1 MPRKQATTSAKRARP
16 GKRAVRRR
24 RASASKALARTTPA
38 RKTPAS
44 KTPASKTSASKTS
57 ASKAR
62 AIEATLA
69 ELAHEIRTPLTGILA
84 LGELLTTSELG
95 ARERGWAAAIKST
108 AEHLAM
114 LTSLIVDAA
123 RADAKGLV
131 LRRELIRPRY
141 LAEALAVSLT
151 ARTDAKGLQA
161 EIAIAPDLP
170 EGVIGDMLR
179 LRGALENLIDNAVK
193 FTEHGTVRLAVTAE
207 KAARERVRLV
217 FTVSDSGI
225 GLSAAEIRRLFRPF
239 AQANDETGRRFGG
252 AGLGLAFVKR
262 IAKAMGG
269 DLTVTSQ
276 PDHGSHFRLTGTF
289 DKVAAAAADRDG
301 PTVEHAPA
309 ALRPLNI
316 LCAEDNPYGRVVLN
330 TILTELGHRADF
342 VGTGTAAV
350 ETAARGGYD
359 VVLMDVTLPGLDG
372 LEAARR
378 IRALDR
384 PAGGVVLIGI
394 SGRANAADE
403 AAGYAAGMDGYLVK
417 PISPA
422 ALTRLLGSLSTR
434 T

>member
-1 MPRKQATTSAKRARP
+1 
-16 GKRAVRRR
+16 VRRR
-24 RASASKALARTTPA
+24 RPPASA
-38 RKTPAS
+38 
-44 KTPASKTSASKTS
+44 
-57 ASKAR
+57 R
-62 AIEATLA
+62 AVEATLA

-95 ARERGWAAAIKST
+95 KRERGWAAAIKST
-108 AEHLAM
+108 AEHLTM

-131 LRRELIRPRY
+131 LRRELIRPRS
-141 LAEALAVSLT
+141 LAEALAVSLK
-151 ARTDAKGLQA
+151 ARADAKGLQG
-161 EIAIAPDLP
+161 EVSIADDLP
-170 EGVIGDMLR
+170 EGVIGDTLR

-193 FTEHGTVRLAVTAE
+193 FTEGGRVALDVTGHR
-207 KAARERVRLV
+207 AARGRVRFV
-217 FTVSDSGI
+217 FTVADSGI
-225 GLSAAEIRRLFRPF
+225 GLTPAEIKRLFRPF
-239 AQANDETGRRFGG
+239 AQASDQTAHRFGG

-269 DLTVTSQ
+269 DLTVSSK
-276 PDHGSHFRLTGTF
+276 PGGGSSFCLTATF
-289 DKVAAAAADRDG
+289 DQVAEASAPADRDG
-301 PTVEHAPA
+301 ASAEHEPA
-309 ALRPLNI
+309 VLRPLNI

-350 ETAARGGYD
+350 EAAARGGYD

-372 LEAARR
+372 IEATRR

-384 PAGGVVLIGI
+384 PAGGGVVIGI

-422 ALTRLLGSLSTR
+422 ALTRLLVSLSAKTE

>member
-1 MPRKQATTSAKRARP
+1 
-16 GKRAVRRR
+16 
-24 RASASKALARTTPA
+24 
-38 RKTPAS
+38 
-44 KTPASKTSASKTS
+44 
-57 ASKAR
+57 
-62 AIEATLA
+62 LA

-131 LRRELIRPRY
+131 LRRELIRPRH

-193 FTEHGTVRLAVTAE
+193 FTERGTVRLAVTAE

-225 GLSAAEIRRLFRPF
+225 GLSAAEIRRLFHPF
-239 AQANDETGRRFGG
+239 AQASDDTGRRFGG

-269 DLTVTSQ
+269 DLTVTGK
-276 PDHGSHFRLTGTF
+276 PDRGSHFRLTGTF
-289 DKVAAAAADRDG
+289 DQVAEAAADKDG
-301 PTVEHAPA
+301 PSIEHPAA

-350 ETAARGGYD
+350 EAAARGGYD

-372 LEAARR
+372 LEATRR

-384 PAGGVVLIGI
+384 PAGGVALIGI